1 MGRSH
6 CATGLIFGC
15 LIAAT
20 LSSAP
25 LAVRLLIVPVAGG
38 AALLPDI
45 DKPGSRVARSLGPV
59 TKLLAT
65 GIAALAVSVFY
76 ATRTELD
83 TKSSNGGHRRLT
95 HTGPGALL
103 FGLIVGIAVLAH
115 PIAGAVVLALLIG
128 LTAQGF
134 RSIGTGFT
142 LTGAGLAWWTISHY
156 SGWWPLWV
164 TVTVGGSLVH
174 CLGDSATNSG
184 TPLLWPLT
192 YQGKR
197 WHMVRFPVT
206 FTTNDTVETELVT
219 PALMVLLV
227 VSGGFATGLAQ
238 VLIHAVTR

>member
-15 LIAAT
+15 LVATT

-25 LAVRLLIVPVAGG
+25 LPVRLLVVPVAGG

-59 TKLLAT
+59 TKFIAV
-65 GIAALAVSVFY
+65 GIAALAVAVFY

-83 TKSSNGGHRRLT
+83 TTSANGGHRRLT
-95 HTGPGALL
+95 HTVPGALL
-103 FGLIVGIAVLAH
+103 FGLVVAVAVLAH

-134 RSIGTGFT
+134 KSLGSGFT
-142 LTGAGLAWWTISHY
+142 LAGAGLAWWTISHFP
-156 SGWWPLWV
+156 SWWPLWV

-184 TPLLWPLT
+184 TPLLWPVT
-192 YQGKR
+192 RHGKR
-197 WHMVRFPVT
+197 WHMVRFPAT
-206 FTTNDTVETELVT
+206 FTTNDTVETEFVT
-219 PALMVLLV
+219 PLLMVLLM
-227 VSGGFATGLAQ
+227 VSGGFATGVSQAILG
-238 VLIHAVTR
+238 AVTR